1 MAVGQIFRSQP
12 FYVTWEV
19 PMGTILKGSVVIP
32 CTSANGVVLT
42 AGTGADIPPYGVA
55 LQAGTSASPV
65 AAAIPVCWKG
75 IVEAKATTAAV
86 MYNNQAVYASN
97 TGGIVTHVYVTSAS
111 SDRIIGYIVD
121 STTAAASLVK
131 IRLGAW

>member
-1 MAVGQIFRSQP
+1 MAVGQIFKSQP
-12 FYVTWEV
+12 FYVSWEV

-65 AAAIPVCWKG
+65 AAAIPICWQG
-75 IVEAKATTAAV
+75 VVEAKATAASA
-86 MYNNQAVYASN
+86 MYNNQAVICA
-97 TGGIVTHVYVTSAS
+97 TAGTVTTVYVTSAS
-111 SDRIIGYIVD
+111 SDRIVGYIVD
-121 STTAAASLVK
+121 STTTNALLVK
-131 IRLGAW
+131 IRIGAW